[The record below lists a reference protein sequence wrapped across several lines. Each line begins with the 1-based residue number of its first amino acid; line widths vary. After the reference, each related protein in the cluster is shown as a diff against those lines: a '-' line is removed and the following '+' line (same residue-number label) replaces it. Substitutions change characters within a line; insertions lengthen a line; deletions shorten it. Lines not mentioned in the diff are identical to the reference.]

1 MTFIPKTLYP
11 TPDEAV
17 AKMIKGIDNIGSLA
31 ILDPSAGHGHILEY
45 VNRVSG
51 RYNDKRNCFAIE
63 IDADCRAILRE
74 KGYQVI
80 DEDFLLHHNNRFYD
94 VILMN
99 PPWDEGARHV
109 LHAFSQSGGA
119 LVKAYVNAETIRNPY
134 SQERKLLLHLIE
146 KHGSVEFCGQL
157 FKDADRKT
165 YAEAALITLQDTSV
179 KASFRMPYDSVKPSI
194 LDFEEFAAGLAPV
207 DIFESYEAQFN
218 AALEA
223 YQELLAAKRKLEF
236 YTNSFL
242 NDLRLENTLKECVSA
257 NYDDSY
263 NMFLTALTKEAW
275 SELFRKTKLKALTT
289 GSVSREIQA
298 MQASQGVMSFNRSN
312 MEKLFETLFLSR
324 VGIMS
329 QCVLDVFDQ
338 LTKYHAE
345 NREMVEGWKTNAAY
359 KVAKK
364 FILPNIVETGYSH
377 PYLSYHASILS
388 DLEKAMCFLDGRN
401 YETITT
407 IQDIYRNYSGNF
419 GKFPYGQ
426 WIDST
431 FFELKAFK
439 KGSMHFKFHDDNL
452 REKFNLLVATERK
465 WVAEKNK
472 QGVYN

>member
-1 MTFIPKTLYP
+1 MAFIPKSLYP
-11 TPDEAV
+11 TPDEGV
-17 AKMIKGIDNIGSLA
+17 IKMITGINNIGSLA
-31 ILDPSAGHGHILEY
+31 ILDPSAGHGHILDY
-45 VNRVSG
+45 ISRVSG
-51 RYNDKRNCFAIE
+51 RYNDKRNLYTIE
-63 IDADCRAILRE
+63 IDADCRAVLRE
-74 KGYQVI
+74 KGYSVI
-80 DEDFLLHHNNRFYD
+80 DEDFLLHHNHRFYD

-99 PPWDEGARHV
+99 PPWSEGAQHV
-109 LHAFSQSGGA
+109 IHAFEQSGGA
-119 LVKAYVNAETIRNPY
+119 LIKAYVNAETIRNPF
-134 SQERKLLLHLIE
+134 SSDRKRLAHLIE
-146 KHGSVEFCGQL
+146 KYGSVEFCGQL
-157 FKDADRKT
+157 FKDADRVT

-179 KASFRMPYDSVKPSI
+179 KTAFRMPYDSVKPTN
-194 LDFEEFAAGLAPV
+194 LDFEEFSAGLAPV

-218 AALEA
+218 AALAA

-242 NDLRLENTLKECVSA
+242 NDLRLDNTLKECTSA

-263 NMFLTALTKEAW
+263 NMFLTTLTKEAW
-275 SELFRKTKLKALTT
+275 AELFRKTKLKNLTT

-324 VGIMS
+324 VGIMK

-345 NREMVEGWKTNAAY
+345 NREMVEGWKTNSGY

-364 FILPNIVETGYSH
+364 FILPNIVETGYSN
-377 PYLSYHASILS
+377 PYLSYHPSILS
-388 DLEKAMCFLDGRN
+388 DLEKSLCFLSGIN
-401 YETITT
+401 YETITP
-407 IQDIYRNYSGNF
+407 IQDIYRNYSMNF

-439 KGSMHFKFHDDNL
+439 KGSMHFKFHNEEL
-452 REKFNLLVATERK
+452 RERFNMLVATERK

-472 QGVYN
+472 QGVYK